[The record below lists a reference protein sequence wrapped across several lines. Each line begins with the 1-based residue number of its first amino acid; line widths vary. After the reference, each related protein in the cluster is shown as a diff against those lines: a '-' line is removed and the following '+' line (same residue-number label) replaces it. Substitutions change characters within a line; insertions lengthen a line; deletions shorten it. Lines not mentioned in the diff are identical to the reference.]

1 MVKENASCDDDG
13 SRAVCVESGGLRS
26 RHSVERRGS
35 IMMTTMTTEEEI
47 TLLRRLRA
55 EWGGVVG
62 RDGCDAG
69 KDDDDADADAA
80 AAGESLWKS
89 VERRRRARVTHDVG
103 TQAETRIGERG
114 TQCDGGET
122 VDAQTQCADE
132 GFGGLK
138 KESAASAGRAA
149 LEKAVA
155 ACEET
160 LLMRSAYDPLDD
172 ALKNLGTKDS
182 RYVKTMGRGSMPLD
196 ERKVFANL
204 DFTAGKIVSR
214 VDFADWRGADVVG
227 VCCIEAHTAESKMM
241 ASGCGIKST
250 IVVFDLNDAIK
261 ELAVLEARSE
271 VQSFRFGASGRVVAG
286 LENGTLALWEMDA
299 RANGDKRVTKPVHIS
314 KAKHADVIVHLDWL
328 SSSTVVSVS
337 RDDVMIWNLDDEGF
351 SLLRTMDIGPNV
363 HACTYD
369 PPNDVLCCSDQGYA
383 QTVDVCSGDVVS
395 KTLPTSGG
403 VVKSISRSPFWSE
416 VVLLTSAWSLC
427 IVNIYTGK
435 VLHVSGNSPID
446 FVAGAFSPTRPGV
459 YYVSKVDGSVDC
471 YDLVRKIDEPVSSV
485 QITSSTLS
493 CMKICNFRDD
503 QHVIAIG
510 DESGSL
516 HVWYPNANLLAS
528 SDEELKYMRTFFR
541 L

>member
-1 MVKENASCDDDG
+1 MDDDWSSARVG
-13 SRAVCVESGGLRS
+13 DAPWNDRGEKGRA
-26 RHSVERRGS
+26 
-35 IMMTTMTTEEEI
+35 TTRTTIEMKTEEEI

-55 EWGGVVG
+55 EWGGGG
-62 RDGCDAG
+62 RDGDG
-69 KDDDDADADAA
+69 KDEGDDDDAQGAN
-80 AAGESLWKS
+80 GEEESLWKS

-103 TQAETRIGERG
+103 TQAETRTGESG

-138 KESAASAGRAA
+138 KDLASDGRTA

-155 ACEET
+155 SCEET

-172 ALKNLGTKDS
+172 ALKNLGTTES
-182 RYVKTMGRGSMPLD
+182 RCVKTMARGSTPLD

-204 DFTAGKIVSR
+204 DFTAGKIVSC
-214 VDFADWRGADVVG
+214 VDFADWRGADIVG
-227 VCCIEAHTAESKMM
+227 MCCIEAHTAESKMM
-241 ASGCGIKST
+241 ASGCGIKSK

-271 VQSFRFGASGRVVAG
+271 VQSFRFDVSGRVVAG

-299 RANGDKRVTKPVHIS
+299 RVSDDEQKCVTKSVHIS
-314 KAKHADVIVHLDWL
+314 KAKHAGIIIHLDWL
-328 SSSTVVSVS
+328 NSSTVVSVS
-337 RDDVMIWNLDDEGF
+337 SNDVMIWNLDDEGF

-363 HACTYD
+363 QACMYD
-369 PPNDVLCCSDQGYA
+369 PPNDILCCSDQGYA
-383 QTVDVCSGDVVS
+383 QIVDVCSGDVVS
-395 KTLPTSGG
+395 KMLSTSGG
-403 VVKSISRSPFWSE
+403 VVKSIARSPFLSE

-427 IVNIYTGK
+427 IVNIHTGK
-435 VLHVSGNSPID
+435 VLHASGNSPID
-446 FVAGAFSPTRPGV
+446 FVSGAFSPTRPGV

-485 QITSSTLS
+485 QITSSALS
-493 CMKICNFRDD
+493 CMKICNFRNDR
-503 QHVIAIG
+503 HVIAIG

-516 HVWYPNANLLAS
+516 HVWYPNANLLSS
-528 SDEELKYMRTFFR
+528 SDKELKYMRTFFR

>member
-1 MVKENASCDDDG
+1 
-13 SRAVCVESGGLRS
+13 
-26 RHSVERRGS
+26 
-35 IMMTTMTTEEEI
+35 MTTTIGEMTTEEEI
-47 TLLRRLRA
+47 KLLRRLRA

-62 RDGCDAG
+62 RDGRDAG
-69 KDDDDADADAA
+69 RDDDDDDDDDDERA
-80 AAGESLWKS
+80 SLWKS

-103 TQAETRIGERG
+103 TQVETRIEESG

-138 KESAASAGRAA
+138 KESAASDGRAA

-227 VCCIEAHTAESKMM
+227 MCCIEAHTAESKMM
-241 ASGCGIKST
+241 ASGCGIKSI
-250 IVVFDLNDAIK
+250 IVVFDLNDTIK

-299 RANGDKRVTKPVHIS
+299 RANDDEQKCVTKPVHIS
-314 KAKHADVIVHLDWL
+314 KAKQAGVIVHLDWL
-328 SSSTVVSVS
+328 GSSTLVSVS

-351 SLLRTMDIGPNV
+351 SLLRTIDIGPNV
-363 HACTYD
+363 HACTHD
-369 PPNDVLCCSDQGYA
+369 PPNDILCCSDQGYA
-383 QTVDVCSGDVVS
+383 QTVDVFSGDVAS
-395 KTLPTSGG
+395 KMLSTSGG

-435 VLHVSGNSPID
+435 VLHASGNSPID

-516 HVWYPNANLLAS
+516 HVWYPNANLLLS
-528 SDEELKYMRTFFR
+528 SDEEREYMRTFFR

>member
-1 MVKENASCDDDG
+1 MVDG
-13 SRAVCVESGGLRS
+13 SRAVCVF
-26 RHSVERRGS
+26 RHSVDH
-35 IMMTTMTTEEEI
+35 IVIITMMATTTTTIGEMTTEEEM

-69 KDDDDADADAA
+69 KDDDDDDDD
-80 AAGESLWKS
+80 ESLWKS

-122 VDAQTQCADE
+122 VDAQTQCVDE

-138 KESAASAGRAA
+138 KESAASDGRAA

-182 RYVKTMGRGSMPLD
+182 RCVKTMGRGSMPLD

-214 VDFADWRGADVVG
+214 VDFVNWRGANVVAM
-227 VCCIEAHTAESKMM
+227 CCIEAHTAESKMM

-314 KAKHADVIVHLDWL
+314 KAKHAGVIVHLDWL

-337 RDDVMIWNLDDEGF
+337 CDDVMIWNLNEEGF

-369 PPNDVLCCSDQGYA
+369 PPNDILCCSDQGYA
-383 QTVDVCSGDVVS
+383 QTVDVCSGDVAS
-395 KTLPTSGG
+395 KMLPTSGG
-403 VVKSISRSPFWSE
+403 VVKSISRSSFWSE

-435 VLHVSGNSPID
+435 VLHASGNSPID